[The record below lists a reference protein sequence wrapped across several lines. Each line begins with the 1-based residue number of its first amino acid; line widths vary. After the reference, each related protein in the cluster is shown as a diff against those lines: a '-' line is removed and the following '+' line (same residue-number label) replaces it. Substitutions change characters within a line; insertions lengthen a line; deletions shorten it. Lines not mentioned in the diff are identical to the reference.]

1 MEINNRI
8 RISVTLTLSL
18 VVTLLKTNTVSNL
31 KPYTRTSTKLE
42 TNEDTLRSRLKEE
55 SDTLNKILTPIE
67 KDSTTKDQSNITI
80 GRQLGRHKA
89 TWYQT
94 EGTRVHRPYPTAAY
108 NFAPR
113 GTLLHITNTINNKS
127 CTVEVT
133 DRMGNRKSNHI
144 DLSHSAFGMIADHST
159 GIINVI
165 VKTLD

>member
-8 RISVTLTLSL
+8 RISVTLTLGL
-18 VVTLLKTNTVSNL
+18 VVTLLKSNPVSKL
-31 KPYTRTSTKLE
+31 EPCTRTSVKLE
-42 TNEDTLRSRLKEE
+42 TNEDTLRSKLIEA
-55 SDTLNKILTPIE
+55 DTLKIPTQPV
-67 KDSTTKDQSNITI
+67 KDSATQADSNREII

-94 EGTRVHRPYPTAAY
+94 LGTRVHRPYPTAAY
-108 NFAPR
+108 NFVPK
-113 GTLLHITNTINNKS
+113 GTLLHVTNTVNNKS